1 MNSGFALPNVG
12 PGPDPLSLSELE
24 ASYVVL
30 LLHRDFYCSECRQQ
44 VRRVKSRYE
53 EFEQRDAEVVS
64 VLPED
69 RETAREW
76 QKQYHL
82 PFPVVADPEKTLGK
96 RYDQPTRYGLL
107 GRLHDIIGRMP
118 ATIVLDLRW
127 SDPIETFAHRG
138 NSKTDR
144 PRIDELLSA
153 IGSAA
158 ALVAD
163 STPSEREAAA
173 QATADSREPSARPDT
188 GTSGAPSARP
198 DAETNGTPS
207 ARPDTGRA
215 AEPAVPDEAA
225 GPPETDGAVE
235 TGAGAEADETVEA
248 EEPPETEEP
257 AEPGPSAGQTGQPP
271 ADSSAGEEGGSASAE
286 TTEPSPPEPSLQIP
300 DRVDLPEEIELRRA
314 GDDDAMPVIRVL
326 QGSLLEI
333 DASTVRRAVA
343 RGDVLIAEAEEWVIG
358 ALVLEDNHIESVA
371 VRREYRKQGIGSALV
386 ETAATAIGGPVTAD
400 FRAGVRGFWQD
411 LGFEIEKEG
420 DRFYG
425 IRSG

>member
-12 PGPDPLSLSELE
+12 PGPDPLSLSELD
-24 ASYVVL
+24 ATFAVL

-69 RETAREW
+69 RETAQEW

-118 ATIVLDLRW
+118 ATVVLDLRW
-127 SDPIETFAHRG
+127 SDPMETFAHRG
-138 NSKTDR
+138 DSKTDR

-153 IGSAA
+153 IDSAA
-158 ALVAD
+158 ALAAD
-163 STPSEREAAA
+163 STPSERESAA
-173 QATADSREPSARPDT
+173 QATADSREPTARPDT
-188 GTSGAPSARP
+188 GTSGAPSPRP
-198 DAETNGTPS
+198 DVQTSGNPS

-215 AEPAVPDEAA
+215 AESTVPDEAA
-225 GPPETDGAVE
+225 DPSETDGAVE
-235 TGAGAEADETVEA
+235 TGAGVEADETVEP
-248 EEPPETEEP
+248 EETPESGEP
-257 AEPGPSAGQTGQPP
+257 AGTGVPTGQT
-271 ADSSAGEEGGSASAE
+271 AGTPTDGSPGDGGST
-286 TTEPSPPEPSLQIP
+286 TTEDTTDPSPPVPPLQVP
-300 DRVDLPEEIELRRA
+300 DRVDLPSEIELRRA
-314 GDDDAMPVIRVL
+314 DEDDAMPVIRVL

-343 RGDVLIAEAEEWVIG
+343 RGDVLVAQADKWVIG

-386 ETAATAIGGPVTAD
+386 ETAAAELGGPVTAD

>member
-44 VRRVKSRYE
+44 VQRVKSRYE
-53 EFEQRDAEVVS
+53 AFEQRDAEVVS

-69 RETAREW
+69 RETAEEW

-82 PFPVVADPEKTLGK
+82 PFPVIADPEKTLGK

-107 GRLHDIIGRMP
+107 GRLHDVIGRMP

-127 SDPIETFAHRG
+127 NDPIETFAHRG
-138 NSKTDR
+138 DSKTDR

-153 IGSAA
+153 LDSAA
-158 ALVAD
+158 ALAAD
-163 STPSEREAAA
+163 STPSERETAA
-173 QATADSREPSARPDT
+173 QAPAGSREPSARPDT
-188 GTSGAPSARP
+188 GPSGAPSARP
-198 DAETNGTPS
+198 DAEAGGTPS

-215 AEPAVPDEAA
+215 AEPSVPDEAA
-225 GPPETDGAVE
+225 GPPEPDAAVE
-235 TGAGAEADETVEA
+235 TGAGVDADETVEA
-248 EEPPETEEP
+248 EDPSDRVAGPEPDSP
-257 AEPGPSAGQTGQPP
+257 AGQTAGPPTDGP
-271 ADSSAGEEGGSASAE
+271 ADDGGSTAE
-286 TTEPSPPEPSLQIP
+286 ADSTEPPPSKPPLQVP
-300 DRVDLPEEIELRRA
+300 DRVDLPAGIELRRA
-314 GDDDAMPVIRVL
+314 GDEDAMPVIRVL

-333 DASTVRRAVA
+333 DASTVRRAVD
-343 RGDVLIAEAEEWVIG
+343 RGDVLVAEADDWIIG
-358 ALVLEDNHIESVA
+358 ALVREDNHIVSVA

-386 ETAATAIGGPVTAD
+386 ETAAADVGGPVTAD

-411 LGFEIEKEG
+411 LDFEIEKEG